1 MTSVPFAH
9 ELAALRG
16 VIFEAVESWNAAHP
30 QARGSLRE
38 RASINV
44 AQTYTDASGAPSC
57 SITVLCP
64 LTGTSQLTFHGSD
77 PAAVAEQARL
87 TVERK
92 IAAELHRRAD
102 SAYEEELNRKFG
114 IAS

>member
-16 VIFEAVESWNAAHP
+16 VIFEAVDSWNAAHP
-30 QARGSLRE
+30 PARGSLRE

-44 AQTYTDASGAPSC
+44 AQTYTDASGAASC

-64 LTGTSQLTFHGSD
+64 LTGMSQLTFHGSD

-92 IAAELHRRAD
+92 IAAELQRRAD

-114 IAS
+114 VAS

>member
-1 MTSVPFAH
+1 MTSVPFAR
-9 ELAALRG
+9 ELAALRS

-44 AQTYTDASGAPSC
+44 AQTYTDATGVASYSITILCQLSGA
-57 SITVLCP
+57 
-64 LTGTSQLTFHGSD
+64 SQLTFHGSD

-87 TVERK
+87 TVERRF
-92 IAAELHRRAD
+92 AAELQRRAD
-102 SAYEEELNRKFG
+102 AAYEEELNRKFG

>member
-1 MTSVPFAH
+1 MTSVPFAR

-16 VIFEAVESWNAAHP
+16 VVFEAVDSWNAAHP
-30 QARGSLRE
+30 KARGSLRE

-44 AQTYTDASGAPSC
+44 AQNYSDASGAPSF

-64 LTGTSQLTFHGSD
+64 LTGTSQLTFHGSN

-92 IAAELHRRAD
+92 IASELRCRAD
-102 SAYEEELNRKFG
+102 AAYDEELDRKFG
-114 IAS
+114 VAS